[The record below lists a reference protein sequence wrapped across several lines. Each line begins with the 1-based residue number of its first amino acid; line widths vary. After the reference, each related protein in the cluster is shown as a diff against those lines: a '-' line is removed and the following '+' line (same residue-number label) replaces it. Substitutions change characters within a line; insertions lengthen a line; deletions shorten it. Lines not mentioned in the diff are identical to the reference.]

1 MLLEA
6 EHRAGWLIPH
16 RSPSRT
22 QTLQNKKAIVSNQQT
37 TIVSNQQTPDLKE
50 PLVKLILKCWK
61 PHSLYAKSAL
71 KKNAEK
77 PMRGVPVYVR
87 PPRGALYSHPYTQ
100 LAWDPKERVD
110 KNKVA
115 PVIILNLY
123 RVLVVPN
130 NKKWSILPKTSLTM
144 TWKGEANGCTEKG
157 VLSSNQFSW
166 LIQVQCCLCYI
177 DCGCQVRT

>member
-1 MLLEA
+1 
-6 EHRAGWLIPH
+6 
-16 RSPSRT
+16 
-22 QTLQNKKAIVSNQQT
+22 
-37 TIVSNQQTPDLKE
+37 
-50 PLVKLILKCWK
+50 
-61 PHSLYAKSAL
+61 
-71 KKNAEK
+71 
-77 PMRGVPVYVR
+77 MRGVPVYVR

-144 TWKGEANGCTEKG
+144 T
-157 VLSSNQFSW
+157 
-166 LIQVQCCLCYI
+166 
-177 DCGCQVRT
+177 